1 MIPTLIASLLMS
13 PVWAQDDTTDAP
25 DTETSTEET
34 PTDEKPTRPTEPGP
48 GQCIFSGIANL
59 GTYLEKAPLG
69 AI

>member
-34 PTDEKPTRPTEPGP
+34 PTDEKPPRPTELPGP
-48 GQCIFSGIANL
+48 
-59 GTYLEKAPLG
+59 LEATKLQLVDP
-69 AI
+69 